1 MRPQA
6 APYTCTMATSAPSSP
21 SSNPARGAPR
31 SLSGLLPF
39 LRPYRLRIALAG
51 VFLVLAALTT
61 LAFPMALRGLI
72 DGGLVSADKSA
83 QTMALSGHFEA
94 LFAVAIALGIF
105 SAARF
110 YMVSWLGERV
120 TADLRNAVYEH
131 VLQQSPAF
139 FETTQTGEVLSRL
152 TTDTTLVQTV
162 VGSSLSMG
170 LRNAVMGVGAL
181 AMLVWT
187 NPYVM
192 SIVVVLV
199 VLVVLPTMWI
209 GRRVRRLSR
218 DSQDRVAD
226 SSAIAAEVLN
236 AVPVVQSYTA
246 EPREVARFMQST
258 DNAFQVAV
266 KRTRARAILVAFI
279 IIANAA
285 LLLWGLYR
293 GTQAVL
299 AGQMSAGHLGETVVY
314 VILLAGAVAVLGE
327 VYGDLLRAAGATE
340 RLMELLSSH
349 SPVAN
354 PAHPKDLPLTG
365 QGLSVQ
371 FDQVQFHYPSRPEQA
386 ALQDFSLQLSPG
398 ETVALVGSSGAGKTT
413 VFQLLQR
420 FYDVDATPAD
430 SPNGS
435 SSNNS
440 SSSAS
445 GPRAG
450 AIRLNGVDLRDMALT
465 TLRSHIATVPQDA
478 VIFSSSALENIRYGR
493 PEASDEEVIAAAQGA
508 FAHDFLSALPQGYAT
523 FLGERGVRLSG
534 GQRQRIA
541 IARAMLK
548 NTPLLLLDE
557 ATSALD
563 AESER
568 MVQAALDGA
577 MQRHTGRR
585 TTLVIAH
592 RLATVQNADRIV
604 VLDHGRIVEQGTH
617 QTLLAQAGVYARLA
631 ALQFNV

>member
-1 MRPQA
+1 MV
-6 APYTCTMATSAPSSP
+6 
-21 SSNPARGAPR
+21 SNPSQPAPGAPR
-31 SLSGLLPF
+31 SLTGLLPF
-39 LRPYRLRIALAG
+39 LRPYRARIALSV
-51 VFLVLAALTT
+51 VFLVLAALAT
-61 LAFPMALRGLI
+61 LAFPLALRNLVDGGLAGADKGAQAMALR
-72 DGGLVSADKSA
+72 
-83 QTMALSGHFEA
+83 GHFEA
-94 LFAVAIALGIF
+94 LFAVAVALGVF

-120 TADLRNAVYEH
+120 TADLRNAVYGH
-131 VLQQSPAF
+131 VLRQSPQF

-192 SIVVVLV
+192 SVVLLAV
-199 VLVVLPTMWI
+199 VLVVLPTLWI

-246 EPREVARFMQST
+246 EPREAARFAQAT
-258 DNAFQVAV
+258 GNAFQTAV
-266 KRTRARAILVAFI
+266 KRTRARALLVAFI

-293 GTQAVL
+293 GTEAVL
-299 AGQMSAGHLGETVVY
+299 AGQMTAGHLGQTVVY

-340 RLMELLSSH
+340 RLMELLGSR
-349 SPVAN
+349 SPVGD
-354 PAHPKDLPLTG
+354 PAVPRELPLSDR
-365 QGLSVQ
+365 GLEVA
-371 FDQVQFHYPSRPEQA
+371 FENVRFHYPSRPEQP
-386 ALQDFSLQLSPG
+386 ALQDFSLHLAPG
-398 ETVALVGSSGAGKTT
+398 ETVALVGASGAGKTT

-420 FYDVDATPAD
+420 FYDVDA
-430 SPNGS
+430 G
-435 SSNNS
+435 
-440 SSSAS
+440 
-445 GPRAG
+445 AG
-450 AIRLNGVDLRDMALT
+450 AGAAEGRIRLNGVDIRELRLE
-465 TLRSHIATVPQDA
+465 TLRACTGTVPQDA
-478 VIFSSSALENIRYGR
+478 VIFSASAMDNIRYGR
-493 PEASDEEVIAAAQGA
+493 PEANDEEVVAATRAA
-508 FAHDFLSALPQGYAT
+508 FAHDFITALPEGYAT

-548 NTPLLLLDE
+548 NPPLLLLDE

-568 MVQAALDGA
+568 MVQAALDTA

-604 VLDHGRIVEQGTH
+604 VLEHGRIVEQGSH
-617 QTLLAQAGVYARLA
+617 NALLAQGGVYARLA
-631 ALQFNV
+631 ALQFTA